1 MNSIIRDSVLAE
13 VLALG
18 SLLAASTSFPVSY
31 TSAHATAF
39 NFSVSQAPPSAIVL
53 FAHGA
58 RDPEWA
64 EPLRRIVKRLRS
76 NHPETHVALAFLEMM
91 RPSLADA
98 MAALAAGG
106 FGRVTVVPL
115 FLAQG
120 GHLKEDLPRLLDD
133 IRGLHPSLRI
143 DVTQAI
149 GDSQDLTDAIAD
161 WAFAQHLSRR
171 G

>member
-1 MNSIIRDSVLAE
+1 M
-13 VLALG
+13 
-18 SLLAASTSFPVSY
+18 
-31 TSAHATAF
+31 SANPATA
-39 NFSVSQAPPSAIVL
+39 ILL

-58 RDPEWA
+58 RDPSWV
-64 EPLRRIVKRLRS
+64 EPFRRIVTRLDQKQPAIRV
-76 NHPETHVALAFLEMM
+76 ELAFLELMQ
-91 RPSLADA
+91 PTLASA
-98 MAALAAGG
+98 VAGLAAEGIG
-106 FGRVTVVPL
+106 HITVVPL

-133 IRGLHPSLRI
+133 IRGHHPSLRI

-149 GDSQDLTDAIAD
+149 GDSEDLTNAIAD